1 MKFKIVASLIIAV
14 VLQTL
19 LGTMWMRLTHHEHPL
34 ITYIDLPLVAITYFA
49 LRRDIVQSLFIGAGV
64 GLATDAL
71 GGGLLGAGGFSNALT
86 VYLIATVAIR
96 FHLNTP
102 LVRIPVL
109 AGAAI
114 INSAVYVFL
123 QKVFDYPPAAPFV
136 ETIVY
141 KVIATTIAG
150 TFIFYLLDFI
160 FSSEQNRQFAWR
172 RRAARRRSFGR

>member
-1 MKFKIVASLIIAV
+1 MKFKIVVSLVIAV

-19 LGTMWMRLTHHEHPL
+19 LGTMWMRFTHHEHPL

-49 LRRDIVQSLFIGAGV
+49 LRRDIVQSLFIGAAT

-71 GGGLLGAGGFSNALT
+71 GGGILGASGFSNTLT
-86 VYLIATVAIR
+86 VYLIATLALR

-109 AGAAI
+109 AGAAV

-123 QKVFDYPPAAPFV
+123 QKLFDYPPAAPFV

-150 TFIFYLLDFI
+150 TFIFYLLDLVF
-160 FSSEQNRQFAWR
+160 SEQHRQFAWR